1 MKPAGDEVKEIII
14 EGLPEIGS
22 EKSKLTIAIS
32 RDDVAIGLK
41 LNTRDVSSCGLIRR
55 ENHNLVLLISPPT
68 HTPSDHKAK
77 AKFNYYYLFYDIG
90 FFEESIFTTMPKS

>member
-14 EGLPEIGS
+14 EGLQEIGS

-41 LNTRDVSSCGLIRR
+41 LNTRDVSSCGLSRR
-55 ENHNLVLLISPPT
+55 ENHNLVSLISPPT
-68 HTPSDHKAK
+68 YT
-77 AKFNYYYLFYDIG
+77 
-90 FFEESIFTTMPKS
+90 